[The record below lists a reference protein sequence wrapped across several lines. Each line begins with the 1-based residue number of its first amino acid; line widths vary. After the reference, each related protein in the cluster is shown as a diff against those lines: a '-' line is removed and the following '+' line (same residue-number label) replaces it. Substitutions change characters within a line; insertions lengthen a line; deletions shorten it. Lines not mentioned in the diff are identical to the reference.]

1 MPLATLW
8 LQKLRLDVG
17 WLPTDPSDNL
27 TSFAGRTPM
36 QIALEARNLVKQYP
50 GVVAVND
57 VSFTVAEGV
66 CFGLLGPNGAGK
78 TTTLRMLYTL
88 MQPDSGQV
96 LVDGVDVAA
105 DPEAARRALGV
116 LPDARG
122 VYKRLTARENIAYF
136 GALHGLDK
144 ATIDARTERLV
155 QALNMQDFI
164 DRRTEGFS
172 QGQRTKTAIAR
183 ALVHDPRNVV
193 LDEPTNGLDVMTT
206 RGLREFL
213 KQLRGEGRCVVF
225 SSHIMQEVA
234 ALCDRIVIIA
244 KGTVVAAGTPDEL
257 RALYGED
264 NLEEAFVKA
273 IGSEEG
279 LLA

>member
-1 MPLATLW
+1 M
-8 LQKLRLDVG
+8 
-17 WLPTDPSDNL
+17 
-27 TSFAGRTPM
+27 
-36 QIALEARNLVKQYP
+36 IALRNLHKTFKTKKSEVK
-50 GVVAVND
+50 AVNGVD
-57 VSFTVAEGV
+57 FTAADGQIT
-66 CFGLLGPNGAGK
+66 GLLGPNGAGK

-88 MQPDSGQV
+88 MQPDVGQV
-96 LVDGVDVAA
+96 LVDGVDVASN
-105 DPEAARRALGV
+105 PQAARRALGV

-136 GALHGLDK
+136 GQLHGLDSD
-144 ATIDARTERLV
+144 TINARTERLV
-155 QALNMQDFI
+155 QALNMADFI
-164 DRRTEGFS
+164 DRRAEGFS

-213 KQLRGEGRCVVF
+213 KDLRGEGRCVVF

-244 KGTVVAAGTPDEL
+244 KGTVVAAGTADEL
-257 RALYGED
+257 RAHYGEQ
-264 NLEEAFVKA
+264 NLEDAFVKA

-279 LLA
+279 LVA

>member
-1 MPLATLW
+1 M
-8 LQKLRLDVG
+8 
-17 WLPTDPSDNL
+17 
-27 TSFAGRTPM
+27 
-36 QIALEARNLVKQYP
+36 IALRNLHKTFRTKKSEVK
-50 GVVAVND
+50 AVNGVD
-57 VSFTVAEGV
+57 FTAADGQIT
-66 CFGLLGPNGAGK
+66 GLLGPNGAGK

-88 MQPDSGQV
+88 MQPDVGQV

-105 DPEAARRALGV
+105 DPQAARRALGV

-122 VYKRLTARENIAYF
+122 VYKRLSARENIAYF
-136 GALHGLDK
+136 GQLHGLDR

-155 QALNMQDFI
+155 QALNMADFI
-164 DRRTEGFS
+164 DRRAEGFS

-183 ALVHDPRNVV
+183 ALVHDPHNVV

-206 RGLREFL
+206 RSLREFL
-213 KQLRGEGRCVVF
+213 KELRGEGRCVVF

-244 KGTVVAAGTPDEL
+244 KGTVVAAGTADEL
-257 RALYGED
+257 RAHYGEE
-264 NLEEAFVKA
+264 NLEDAFVKA

-279 LLA
+279 LVA